1 MANPGLSRY
10 KNELIFNK
18 GEQKLVQ
25 KKEIAVFIDRITRER
40 ATGDLLIV
48 GWAVDE
54 VTKEIPII
62 KVDKDKVS
70 AEVSNVVR
78 LDINHLYN
86 LDVKTPS
93 GFNIRLSGRMKG
105 KAILDFQTKSHQ
117 NGIAVKL
124 NGRYPYDDG
133 LETNWEKKK
142 RLLQKGFNYADT
154 RSEKSDPTCQV

>member
-70 AEVSNVVR
+70 AEVTNV
-78 LDINHLYN
+78 
-86 LDVKTPS
+86 
-93 GFNIRLSGRMKG
+93 GR
-105 KAILDFQTKSHQ
+105 
-117 NGIAVKL
+117 
-124 NGRYPYDDG
+124 
-133 LETNWEKKK
+133 
-142 RLLQKGFNYADT
+142 
-154 RSEKSDPTCQV
+154 